1 MTDVVLIIGNTKK
14 ESISKTLA
22 HKYTDKIK
30 NENLNIKIYDISEFE
45 FHRDLD
51 NGYKTPLSPIVSE
64 IQNEMAK
71 AKLLVF
77 IVPTYW
83 GTFLGKFKS
92 LFDQLLWPD
101 LAFNLR
107 EKKYLWRGP
116 WRGKKAR
123 IIYTLGGS
131 KLTNCFLSRNTGIN
145 SLKISLNITG
155 IFSIKKTAIE
165 NLDISKKRVK
175 IDYFKQIFNTVQ
187 KDIKFLKK

>member
-1 MTDVVLIIGNTKK
+1 MTDVVLINGNTKK
-14 ESISKTLA
+14 ESIGKTLA
-22 HKYTDKIK
+22 NEYINKLK
-30 NENLNIKIYDISEFE
+30 NENLNIKTYDVSEFE

-64 IQNEMAK
+64 IQNKMAE

-77 IVPTYW
+77 IIPIYW
-83 GTFLGKFKS
+83 GTFPGKFKS

-101 LAFNLR
+101 VAFNLR

-116 WRGKKAR
+116 WRGKRVR

-131 KLTNCFLSRNTGIN
+131 KLTNIFLSRNTGIT
-145 SLKISLNITG
+145 SLKVSLNITG

-165 NLDISKKRVK
+165 NLDVSKKRVK
-175 IDYFKQIFNTVQ
+175 IDYFKKIFNAAQ
-187 KDIKFLKK
+187 KDIKFLK